1 MRTLWN
7 SALLFALSIGAAQAA
22 IVAKELD
29 YVVDGVTMQGYLA
42 YDDAIKGQRPGVLV
56 VHEWWGHDDYARKRA
71 RMLAE
76 LGYTALALD
85 MYGEG
90 KHVHHPNDAN
100 KLSSELTANHAM
112 VKARFQAA
120 FDALQKQPTVDP
132 KRIAAIGYCMGGSV
146 VLEMARSGMPLA
158 GVVSFHGNLATTNPA
173 QAGSIKGGVLVLT
186 GADDP
191 FVPAEQVTQF
201 KQEMDAAKVD
211 YQLIAYPGAQHSFT
225 NPEADKRGKEFNIP
239 LAYNAEADKASWQEM
254 QNFFGKIFK

>member
-100 KLSSELTANHAM
+100 KLSSELTANHAV

-158 GVVSFHGNLATTNPA
+158 GVVSFHGNLATANPA
-173 QAGSIKGGVLVLT
+173 QAGGIKGGVLVLT

-211 YQLIAYPGAQHSFT
+211 YQLIAYPGAKHSFT